1 MEPPSCFPTVL
12 TSEFSRTVLCTPTH
26 AKQDIM
32 IQNISLPQNI
42 ADQMA
47 AKTMVKSKQQYEVME
62 QTFEMQSI
70 RLRNEMD
77 KVPPGL
83 SFVVVLEMML
93 VVAFFTSFYQQCS
106 SWVFS

>member
-1 MEPPSCFPTVL
+1 M
-12 TSEFSRTVLCTPTH
+12 H

-42 ADQMA
+42 ADQMS

-77 KVPPGL
+77 KVSTYHPGFHL
-83 SFVVVLEMML
+83 LL
-93 VVAFFTSFYQQCS
+93 C
-106 SWVFS
+106 WK